1 MAKRA
6 PPEPEGPDPIE
17 LHLCHRCLVRLP
29 VDAGGVD
36 LPRRVREA
44 LKAHGLGSRTQ
55 LIPASCLGHCPTGLV
70 TVLVVPDA
78 TARGTHAKLIAPG
91 ADGEDLAQHLLQGLA
106 KAGPP

>member
-1 MAKRA
+1 MAKQA
-6 PPEPEGPDPIE
+6 PPETEGPDPIE
-17 LHLCHRCLVRLP
+17 LHLCHRCLMRLP

-44 LKAHGLGSRTQ
+44 LRAHGLADRTQ
-55 LIPASCLGHCPTGLV
+55 LIPASCLGHCPTGKV

-78 TARGTHAKLIAPG
+78 TARGTHAKLIDPK
-91 ADGEDLAQHLLQGLA
+91 ADGEDLAEHLCQGLA